1 MKRLLLIVSLLIF
14 SISLVAAPIG
24 EKRAREIATNFFATA
39 TRSGATPSLD
49 LAWVGNDMEQNLLNS
64 GTRSAQAGA
73 SDDALLYIYNRTDA
87 VGFVIVAGD
96 DNAKRGIVAFS
107 FDNSF
112 DTENMAEGAK
122 AMLQAWCEDISEA
135 RNSKSVTTRATIII
149 DRGEVVREYET
160 AKWGQGTPYNNECP
174 IINGKRAKSGCV
186 ATAAAIVC
194 YHHRWPEKAVGETQ
208 EYTVSKNNTV
218 VPARVLGRTYDYDN
232 MLMKYNNVNYTKEQ
246 ADAVSA
252 IIVDI
257 GNSINIQYGDD
268 STGGNILRLA
278 RELAMKFGYSK
289 EMFYIRRM
297 SYENDDKWYEALRK
311 NLDTCGPT
319 YYRGT
324 SASGTGHAFLLDGYT
339 DTNYFH
345 INYGWNGSS
354 NGYYFLPNIGYFKEQ
369 RSIFNMYPDRDGT
382 TQYLSSITTGSGFTS
397 TATKYEVGKSFTCSL
412 KIGNIGIA
420 GFSGQYGVAHC
431 NKDGAIKSVLATR
444 QVSGTLGSGNMG
456 STKSFSCTITEAIQE
471 NDCLRVVYR
480 DSDESEWNIAKRNDE
495 NCIDRIVMA
504 LSAKDVAT
512 STVLEYS
519 KRKKELSFSSPCA
532 MQCQITDATG
542 NVVATKETLANGT
555 GTIALSNLPKGAY
568 TCSFAASSTPYIMK
582 INIPNYSN
590 SLGDGVETDM
600 NDLII
605 TH

>member
-24 EKRAREIATNFFATA
+24 EKRAREIATNFFASA

-49 LAWVGNDMEQNLLNS
+49 LAWAGNDMEQNLLNS

-87 VGFVIVAGD
+87 TGFVIVAGD
-96 DNAKRGIVAFS
+96 DNAKCEIVAFS

-135 RNSKSVTTRATIII
+135 RNSKSIKIGATRAPKYEGSI
-149 DRGEVVREYET
+149 VREYET
-160 AKWGQGTPYNNECP
+160 AKWAQGSPYNGECP
-174 IINGKRAKSGCV
+174 MIDGKRTITGCV
-186 ATAAAIVC
+186 ATAAAIIC
-194 YHHRWPEKAVGETQ
+194 YYHRWPEKAEGETN
-208 EYTVSKNNTV
+208 EYTISKNNTT
-218 VPARVLGRTYDYDN
+218 VPSRVLGRTYDYDN
-232 MLMKYNNVNYTKEQ
+232 MLMKYKNVSYTSEQ
-246 ADAVSA
+246 GAAVA
-252 IIVDI
+252 ALMADI
-257 GNSINIQYGDD
+257 GHSIGIQYGVE

-278 RELAMKFGYSK
+278 RELALKFGYSK
-289 EMFYIRRM
+289 EMVYMRRS
-297 SYENDDKWYEALRK
+297 SYDDSEWYEMLRR
-311 NLDTCGPT
+311 NLDAYGPT

-324 SASGTGHAFLLDGYT
+324 SAGGIGHAFMLDGYT
-339 DTNYFH
+339 DASYFR
-345 INYGWNGSS
+345 INYGHAGN
-354 NGYYFLPNIGYFKEQ
+354 NDGYYFLPNITYLVDQ
-369 RSIFNMYPDRDGT
+369 RAIFNMYPDKDGT
-382 TQYLSSITTGSGFTS
+382 TKYHSWITVGEGFTS
-397 TATKYEVGKSFTCSL
+397 NATKYAVGKVFTCELKIKNIGLVSFT
-412 KIGNIGIA
+412 
-420 GFSGQYGVAHC
+420 GQYAVAHC
-431 NKDGAIKSVLATR
+431 NKEGNVKSILATR
-444 QVSGTLGSGNMG
+444 QVSGSLGSGNVG
-456 STKSFSCTITEAIQE
+456 SKRSFSCTLTEAIQE

-555 GTIALSNLPKGAY
+555 GIIALSNLPKGAY

-582 INIPNYSN
+582 INIPDYSN

-605 TH
+605 TL